1 MKKRILIVLA
11 ALAALLCS
19 CGTTANV
26 TPQMVARYVNSITTH
41 DMVIDIISIQ
51 PMKGAITYPGSAC
64 FITIKD
70 GTIDGR
76 LPFIGDAYN
85 NLFSGE
91 DVSYV
96 FNKCPIEIKENF
108 AKADKGRY
116 IYSFDAMSGKE
127 KVSFVINLTKT
138 GRADLTV
145 KCTSRSLMSYTGQI
159 R

>member
-1 MKKRILIVLA
+1 MKARIFLAIA
-11 ALAALLCS
+11 ALSVLLS
-19 CGTTANV
+19 GCGTTANV
-26 TPQMVARYVNSITTH
+26 SPQQVARYVNSITTH

-51 PMKGAITYPGSAC
+51 PMKGSITYPGSAC

-96 FNKCPIEIKENF
+96 FDKCPIEIKDNF
-108 AKADKGRY
+108 TKAEKGRY
-116 IYSFDAMSGKE
+116 SYSFDAMSGKD
-127 KVSFVINLTKT
+127 KVSFSITFTKT
-138 GRADLTV
+138 GRADLTL